1 MMKGRQADGLGEF
14 CKEEQLLMLCP
25 TAGVAPAHQLTG
37 AGWLHTA
44 VHDAV
49 PSGAALQIE
58 QHIGRVTSLGEGVTV
73 KTGAHRGG
81 QFGFYGLFAFR
92 AEYNG
97 TQPRVFSTGP
107 SWTKPKGTFAPKKT

>member
-97 TQPRVFSTGP
+97 IITGETGFVGMRENVVAGVAFP
-107 SWTKPKGTFAPKKT
+107 NW